1 MFLNGIG
8 FDNGRKIVNYKNVGK
23 TPSITIPKPQEEED
37 FSATQNPEPRAAASG
52 DTIAM
57 PPPAVPSRGGVPP
70 AKHRRRF
77 LHHAATEPCVGRG

>member
-37 FSATQNPEPRAAASG
+37 QESFIYFGPKGVSFFGIKVEAS
-52 DTIAM
+52 
-57 PPPAVPSRGGVPP
+57 
-70 AKHRRRF
+70 
-77 LHHAATEPCVGRG
+77 

>member
-37 FSATQNPEPRAAASG
+37 QESFIYFRPKCVSFLELRLKQASRAG
-52 DTIAM
+52 LF
-57 PPPAVPSRGGVPP
+57 P
-70 AKHRRRF
+70 F
-77 LHHAATEPCVGRG
+77 YW